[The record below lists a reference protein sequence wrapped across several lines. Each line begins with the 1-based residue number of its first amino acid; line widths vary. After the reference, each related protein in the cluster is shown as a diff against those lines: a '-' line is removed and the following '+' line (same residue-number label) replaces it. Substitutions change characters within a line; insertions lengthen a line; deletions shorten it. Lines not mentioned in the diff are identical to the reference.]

1 MKHLIETLEKELRT
15 ELAIYDSTQPKLDK
29 AQKEYETWQRM
40 QERRGAVIDALENA
54 LVALE
59 NIDE

>member
-1 MKHLIETLEKELRT
+1 MEHLVKMLEKELRT
-15 ELAIYDSTQPKLDK
+15 ELAIYDSTQPKLDR
-29 AQKEYETWQRM
+29 AQKEYETWQKM
-40 QERRGAVIDALENA
+40 QERRGAVIDAIENA